1 MKQISFVHCGG
12 IINLLLLTKGFV
24 LTVYCYNITIN
35 LFFDRCYIITIFYK
49 MLTNAKL
56 VFNKN
61 INENH
66 TEAAIKHA
74 EYLCLKKQQKF
85 TRLRRTVFE
94 ILWEDYQPLG
104 AYEIKQRLSIRL
116 GKKIDPPTVYRA
128 IEFFV
133 DLGLVSKIESLNAY
147 IGCPFPSSQR
157 SYIFL
162 ICENCK
168 NVAEV
173 STTSLD
179 NSIALLMEK
188 LKFKLR
194 KQHIEVRGLCS
205 KCTP

>member
-1 MKQISFVHCGG
+1 
-12 IINLLLLTKGFV
+12 
-24 LTVYCYNITIN
+24 
-35 LFFDRCYIITIFYK
+35 

-61 INENH
+61 INEKH

-74 EYLCLKKQQKF
+74 EYLCLQKQQKF
-85 TRLRRTVFE
+85 TSLRRTVFE

-104 AYEIKQRLSIRL
+104 AYEIKQRLSMRL

-133 DLGLVSKIESLNAY
+133 DLGLANKIESLNAY

-173 STTSLD
+173 STGSLD
-179 NSIALLMEK
+179 NSLAVIMEK

-194 KQHIEVRGLCS
+194 KQHIEVRGICS
-205 KCTP
+205 KCSP

>member
-1 MKQISFVHCGG
+1 MKQISFVHCGR

-24 LTVYCYNITIN
+24 LTVQCYTITNN
-35 LFFDRCYIITIFYK
+35 LFSHKCYIITRLNN

-61 INENH
+61 INEKH

-74 EYLCLKKQQKF
+74 EYLCLQKQQKF
-85 TRLRRTVFE
+85 TSLRRTVFE

-104 AYEIKQRLSIRL
+104 AYEIKQRLSMRL
-116 GKKIDPPTVYRA
+116 GRKIDPPTVYRA

-133 DLGLVSKIESLNAY
+133 DLGLANKIESLNAY

-173 STTSLD
+173 STGSVD
-179 NSIALLMEK
+179 NSLALIMEK

-194 KQHIEVRGLCS
+194 KQHIEVRGICS
-205 KCTP
+205 KCSP